1 MAGISSLGVGTGGLD
16 TALLLEKIKAGEQLR
31 LVPYTNLQNSYKA
44 KVSAWGLISNGLS
57 ALHDPVK
64 ALNGDGF
71 NTLTVSNNNA
81 FSATA
86 TSQARADTHVVRVD
100 QLATAHKIKTAPQ
113 ESQFDQLGEA
123 NGSIRTLKISH
134 EDGSVMS
141 IELKDDETS
150 IDQIA
155 KAINRADG
163 DVTASVQRTDDG
175 YQLVLSSKTTGEDGK
190 MTVSVEGDSKLNEVL
205 NSKEMEQV
213 SAAQNAKLRVDGS
226 SYTRSSNT
234 ISDIIDGVTLN
245 LKDVTPADKPN
256 GEQLTLSKDNSAI
269 KTNVQEF
276 VKQYNALNSIIT
288 AKSKYVPFN
297 FAGLKDEEVATTNAE
312 TGALMGDSTL
322 RGLNSELRA
331 AVNGVYGNSGSDYTS
346 LADIGISIDP
356 ATGEMTLDEKK
367 LDAAIADSPDDIAA
381 MFMGRGE
388 APGVANSLDEIITK
402 YVGDS
407 DKKIDG
413 IIKGSVDGLNSQ
425 VEQMQ
430 EQIDRTQ
437 RLIDAQVEIYR
448 MQFQKLDTA
457 MSKLN
462 SMSQQLSAILQTL

>member
-1 MAGISSLGVGTGGLD
+1 MASISSLGVGTGGLD
-16 TALLLEKIKAGEQLR
+16 TALMLDQIKAGEQMR

-64 ALNGDGF
+64 ALNGDAF
-71 NTLTVSNNNA
+71 NTLTVSSNNA

-86 TSQARADTHVVRVD
+86 TSAARADTHVIRVD
-100 QLATAHKIKTAPQ
+100 QLATAHKIKTGPH
-113 ESQFDQLGEA
+113 ESQFEQLGTT
-123 NGSIRTLKISH
+123 NGGTRTLKIAQ
-134 EDGSVMS
+134 EDGSVMEV
-141 IELKDDETS
+141 ELKDDETS
-150 IDQIA
+150 LDQIA
-155 KAINRADG
+155 KAINRAEG
-163 DVTASVQRTDDG
+163 DVVASVQRTDDG

-190 MTVSVEGDSKLNEVL
+190 MTVSVDGDDNLNDVL
-205 NSKEMEQV
+205 NSNVMEQV

-245 LKDVTPADKPN
+245 LKDVTPADKPD
-256 GEQLTLSKDNSAI
+256 GEQLTLTKDNSAI
-269 KTNVQEF
+269 KTNVEEF
-276 VKQYNALNSIIT
+276 VKQYNQLIGIT
-288 AKSKYVPFN
+288 TAQSKYVPFDS
-297 FAGLKDEEVATTNAE
+297 AGLKDEGVATTNPQS
-312 TGALMGDSTL
+312 GALMGDSTL
-322 RGLNSELRA
+322 RTLNSELRT
-331 AVNGVYGNSGSDYTS
+331 AVNGVYGNSGSDYIS

-367 LDAAIADSPDDIAA
+367 LDAAIADNPDDIAA

-388 APGVANSLDEIITK
+388 APGLASSLDGIITK

-407 DKKIDG
+407 ENKIDG
-413 IIKGSVDGLNSQ
+413 VIKGSVDGLNSQ

-437 RLIDAQVEIYR
+437 RLIDAQVERYR
-448 MQFQKLDTA
+448 LQFQKLDTT

-462 SMSQQLSAILQTL
+462 SMNQQLSAILQTL